1 MSYLLSLLA
10 VLVIG
15 VIILMTGILMN
26 REPGQSFMSSL
37 NDSIVWGMG
46 FLVAFGSEFMLL
58 ANV

>member
-58 ANV
+58 SNV